1 MWNFNLCNLFKLL
14 FAFFD
19 QEEDIDRIVQEKNR
33 FRSKHTNNAM
43 HKTKL
48 LQQRKAAELQGDMV
62 SFAEL
67 SAAISEFDERRDE
80 LDKKRTSRISSI
92 AYLNDRNRKQ
102 NIEDAEEDLLSEARS
117 NTGVKMEDPFTR
129 RQTKPRMKYIPTVE
143 EKEKSVLYEQIQ
155 TTKNPKNNGQDPN
168 KSQTAA
174 TNEIDFYAMHDF
186 EIDFNA
192 PLQLN

>member
-1 MWNFNLCNLFKLL
+1 
-14 FAFFD
+14 
-19 QEEDIDRIVQEKNR
+19 
-33 FRSKHTNNAM
+33 M

-62 SFAEL
+62 SFAEF